1 MNNIYHAYIV
11 YLQCIYVIYFAHIH
25 GIYIASTCL
34 LSVHCSGQPQ
44 QRRHRVWQGFKLC
57 LATTGNDARHQQ
69 GGYCGQDI
77 WVACWTANTAV
88 PLVHRQQIND
98 LTGRDIH
105 IRYAD
110 KMVRRSRV
118 FMDFLS
124 MDGDE
129 VSTATMCPTTQCPSC
144 WCPREQLQDSDHVF
158 PFRDTQEI
166 RAELETERARL
177 LNQDGTARD
186 RCKDRVRF
194 WWQILCLYFIY
205 AWHILC
211 IYYVYQRILN
221 WISLYMS
228 CISQV
233 NFLDMHD
240 IYHVYTMYIQEF

>member
-1 MNNIYHAYIV
+1 MASRNNDRTVSGKAYAWRLLGMMPPGISKAATVAQTSEWRAERRTRLYHS
-11 YLQCIYVIYFAHIH
+11 CI
-25 GIYIASTCL
+25 
-34 LSVHCSGQPQ
+34 
-44 QRRHRVWQGFKLC
+44 
-57 LATTGNDARHQQ
+57 
-69 GGYCGQDI
+69 DI
-77 WVACWTANTAV
+77 LVA
-88 PLVHRQQIND
+88 QIND

-129 VSTATMCPTTQCPSC
+129 VSTATMCPTTQCASC

-166 RAELETERARL
+166 RAELETELARL

-194 WWQILCLYFIY
+194 
-205 AWHILC
+205 
-211 IYYVYQRILN
+211 
-221 WISLYMS
+221 
-228 CISQV
+228 
-233 NFLDMHD
+233 
-240 IYHVYTMYIQEF
+240 